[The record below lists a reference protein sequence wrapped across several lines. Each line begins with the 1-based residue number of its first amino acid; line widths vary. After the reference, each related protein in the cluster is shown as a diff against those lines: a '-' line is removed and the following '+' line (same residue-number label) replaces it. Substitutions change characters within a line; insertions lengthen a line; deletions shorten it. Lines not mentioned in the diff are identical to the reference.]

1 MPEYLILILLSA
13 CILGV
18 YDIFKKSAV
27 KDNAVLPVLFFSNL
41 AGMIV
46 FFAMAAG
53 QGKFVE
59 YATGFN
65 GIGQFG
71 LIFMKTVI
79 VAASWAL
86 SFYAMRELPISIASP
101 IRATAPFWTFIG
113 SLLWFREFP
122 NWMQG
127 TAMIVIF
134 AGYYMFTVISK
145 MDGINFKKHK
155 GFHCIILGTL
165 VGSLAALFDKY
176 LMGVLHI
183 PKTTVQ
189 FYFVTELV
197 LIFGAAC
204 ILRQFF
210 SKQKTPFVWR
220 WSIVMVGVLLVIT
233 DYVYFAAVSIPGVQ
247 IAILSLI
254 RRSSCIITFLVGYK
268 YFKEGNFK
276 VKLCALILFL
286 IGVTLLAFAK

>member
-1 MPEYLILILLSA
+1 MPDYLILILISA

-27 KDNAVLPVLFFSNL
+27 KDNAVIPVLFFSNL
-41 AGMIV
+41 AGMMV
-46 FFAMAAG
+46 FLSGAAL
-53 QGKFVE
+53 QGKFIE
-59 YATGFN
+59 YATGFSSPW
-65 GIGQFG
+65 QF
-71 LIFMKTVI
+71 FMIIVKTLI
-79 VAASWAL
+79 VASSWAL

-113 SLLWFREFP
+113 SLIWFRDFP
-122 NWMQG
+122 NLLQSI
-127 TAMIVIF
+127 AMIVIF
-134 AGYYMFTVISK
+134 AGYYMFTVISR

-165 VGSLAALFDKY
+165 VGSMAALFDKY
-176 LMGVLHI
+176 LMGVLHV

-189 FYFVTELV
+189 FYFIIELV
-197 LIFGAAC
+197 IIFGIAC
-204 ILRQFF
+204 IFRQVF
-210 SKQKTPFVWR
+210 SREKTPFVWR
-220 WSIVMVGVLLVIT
+220 WSIVAVGVLLVIT
-233 DYVYFAAVSIPGVQ
+233 DYVYFAAVSIPGAQ

-276 VKLCALILFL
+276 VKLFALALFL
-286 IGVTLLAFAK
+286 IGIALLACAK